1 MTEGELQPQE
11 ALASLLAGQDLTQ
24 DQTAELFG
32 RLMDG
37 ELDDSLKAALLV
49 ALSAKGESP
58 DEIAGAAIAMRSR
71 VVPVRSEREGLV
83 DTCGTGGDSRGTFN
97 ISTAAALVAAAA
109 GTPIA
114 KHGNR
119 SVSSRSGS
127 ADVLAALGVGIEMG
141 PSQAGRALDEI
152 GLTFLFAPG
161 FHPAMREV
169 MPVRRSLGIRTIFNL
184 LGPLTN
190 PAGARRQVL
199 GVYAAELVPVMARVL
214 ARLGCDHALVLHGE
228 DGLDELT
235 TTAATHVAEVRVSNI
250 ETFRLTP
257 ESLGLDRVPMS
268 ELAGGDPESNAE
280 KMLAVLQGE
289 PGPLAEITAL
299 NAAAALYVGGQVG
312 DLREGVEKARR
323 VLASGEGL
331 TKLDELRAFSAQPGE
346 EKA

>member
-1 MTEGELQPQE
+1 MIETDLQPP
-11 ALASLLAGQDLTQ
+11 AVLASLLAGQDLTQ
-24 DQTAELFG
+24 DQTARLFG

-37 ELDDSLKAALLV
+37 ELDDSMMAALLV
-49 ALSAKGESP
+49 ALSAKGESAE
-58 DEIAGAAIAMRSR
+58 EIAGAAIAMRNR
-71 VVPVRSEREGLV
+71 VVPVRSERNGLV
-83 DTCGTGGDSRGTFN
+83 DTCGTGGDCRGTFN

-127 ADVLAALGVGIEMG
+127 ADVLAALGVGIELD
-141 PSQAGRALDEI
+141 PSEAGRALDEI

-169 MPVRRSLGIRTIFNL
+169 MPVRRSLAIRTIFNL

-199 GVYAAELVPVMARVL
+199 GVYSADLVPLMARVL
-214 ARLGCDHALVLHGE
+214 VRLGCDHALVIHGE

-235 TTAATHVAEVRVSNI
+235 TTAATRVAEVRGANV

-268 ELAGGDPESNAE
+268 ALAGDDPKSNAA
-280 KMLAVLQGE
+280 MMGAVLQGE

-299 NAAAALYVGGQVG
+299 NAAAALYVGGQAG
-312 DLREGVEKARR
+312 GLDEGLERARR
-323 VLASGEGL
+323 VLASGKGMA
-331 TKLDELRAFSAQPGE
+331 KLNELRAFSARSGDE
-346 EKA
+346 EA

>member
-1 MTEGELQPQE
+1 MSDIELQPPA
-11 ALASLLAGQDLTQ
+11 ALAALLSGQDLTQ
-24 DQTAELFG
+24 EQTAALFG

-37 ELDDSLKAALLV
+37 ELDDSLKAGLLV
-49 ALSAKGESP
+49 ALAAKGEIAE
-58 DEIAGAAIAMRSR
+58 EIAGAAIAMRGR
-71 VVPVRSEREGLV
+71 VVPVHSERRRLV
-83 DTCGTGGDSRGTFN
+83 DTCGTGGDHAGTFN

-109 GTPIA
+109 GAPIA

-127 ADVLAALGVGIEMG
+127 ADVLGALGVEIEMS

-152 GLTFLFAPG
+152 GLAFLFAPG

-169 MPVRRSLGIRTIFNL
+169 VPVRRSLGIRTIFNL

-199 GVYAAELVPVMARVL
+199 GVYEAELVPRMARVL
-214 ARLGCDHALVLHGE
+214 ARLGCDHALVVHGE

-235 TTAATHVAEVRVSNI
+235 TTAATRVAEVRGQSV

-257 ESLGLDRVPMS
+257 ESLGLARVGMS
-268 ELAGGDPESNAE
+268 ALAGGDAESNA
-280 KMLAVLQGE
+280 KMMEAVLQGA

-312 DLREGVEKARR
+312 DLREGLEKARGALTR
-323 VLASGEGL
+323 GEGL
-331 TKLDELRAFSAQPGE
+331 AKLEELRQFSTRSGNEQA
-346 EKA
+346 

>member
-1 MTEGELQPQE
+1 MGDADLQPSE
-11 ALASLLAGQDLTQ
+11 ALSRIVAGEGLTQ
-24 DQTAELFG
+24 EQTASLFG

-37 ELDDSLKAALLV
+37 DLDESLKAALVV
-49 ALSAKGESP
+49 ALAAKGESAE
-58 DEIAGAAIAMRSR
+58 EIAGAAIAMRGR
-71 VVPVRSEREGLV
+71 VVPVQSVRRGLV
-83 DTCGTGGDSRGTFN
+83 DTCGTGGDSKGTFN
-97 ISTAAALVAAAA
+97 ISTAAALVAAAG

-127 ADVLAALGVGIEMG
+127 ADVLGALGVEIAMD
-141 PSQAGRALDEI
+141 PALAGRAIDEI
-152 GLTFLFAPG
+152 GLAFLFAPG

-199 GVYAAELVPVMARVL
+199 GVYSADLVGLMARVL
-214 ARLGCDHALVLHGE
+214 ARLGCDHALVIHGE

-235 TTAATHVAEVRVSNI
+235 TTAATRVAEVRGPNI

-257 ESLGLDRVPMS
+257 ESLGLDRVQMS
-268 ELAGGDPESNAE
+268 ALAGGDPKSNAAMME
-280 KMLAVLQGE
+280 AVLQGE

-312 DLREGVEKARR
+312 DLREGLEKARR

-331 TKLDELRAFSAQPGE
+331 AKLDELRAFSTQSGE

>member
-1 MTEGELQPQE
+1 MGDADLQPSE
-11 ALASLLAGQDLTQ
+11 ALSRIVAGEDLTQ
-24 DQTAELFG
+24 EQTASLFG

-37 ELDDSLKAALLV
+37 DLDESLKAAVLV
-49 ALSAKGESP
+49 GLAAKGESAE
-58 DEIAGAAIAMRSR
+58 EIAGAAIAMRGR
-71 VVPVRSEREGLV
+71 VVPVQSVRRGLV
-83 DTCGTGGDSRGTFN
+83 DTCGTGGDSKGTFN

-114 KHGNR
+114 IYLGGTAKPAAKR
-119 SVSSRSGS
+119 P
-127 ADVLAALGVGIEMG
+127 DVLGALGVEIEMD
-141 PSQAGRALDEI
+141 PALAGRAIDEI
-152 GLTFLFAPG
+152 GLAFLFAPG

-169 MPVRRSLGIRTIFNL
+169 MPVRRSLAIRTIFNL

-199 GVYAAELVPVMARVL
+199 GVYSADLVPLMARVL
-214 ARLGCDHALVLHGE
+214 ARLGCDHALVIHGE

-235 TTAATHVAEVRVSNI
+235 TTAATRVAEVRGPDI

-257 ESLGLDRVPMS
+257 ESLGLGRVQMS
-268 ELAGGDPESNAE
+268 ALAGGDPKSNAAT
-280 KMLAVLQGE
+280 MQAVLQGE
-289 PGPLAEITAL
+289 PGPLAEISAL

-312 DLREGVEKARR
+312 DLREGLEKARR

-331 TKLDELRAFSAQPGE
+331 AKLDELRAFSTQSGE